1 MRGRRVLGTVL
12 SSLVVVL
19 AAVTVPGVAAA
30 APEASV
36 DARPAVAPAVAA
48 ASAPAASTPPTWG
61 SPVAAIPDRGQPSDV
76 SCPTS
81 SWCMAVDLSGRV
93 MTFNGSSWSAPK
105 VVFPRVADRNP
116 DVRAVSCPTTSFCL
130 AVSGHGY
137 GVYRG
142 GAWTVVSSP
151 LAPFK
156 AVDCYSAT
164 RCGIVRGE
172 PYSGRSTTMWNG
184 ASLSTPVTTPWAA
197 RVDAIACPSA
207 TVCHAIGLEPQG
219 GAIALRTSGSG
230 WVASYLGKA
239 WWNTTTDLSCASASF
254 CLVTSGSAYRT
265 WRWNGSAWTGSS
277 PAQDNLLLDIE
288 SVSCTSSTS
297 CTAVGDGRSGR
308 WNGKAWAVRDLY
320 PIHGA
325 SYSMDCAT
333 SSTCLVVDD
342 RGRWWRGGSTWTTA
356 RSFDPTSEWVN
367 DVSCPSATFC
377 LATDVLGNAVR
388 WNGSSWV
395 GMTRL
400 GTRPSS
406 VECLSTTW
414 CMVVDSQ
421 QGTYRIWT
429 GSWGPAVTF
438 DLVNWWP
445 RLVCGSTT
453 TCFVF
458 GLGDV
463 RRWNGRAWSTETR
476 LFSTDVT
483 ATGCAGPRFCMAM
496 DVDGVMR
503 TWNGTAWSAAR
514 RTGVTYPSDLTCT
527 SSTFCMV
534 ESGGGQYST
543 WNGSSWSVRRT
554 LPSVVGRLMCTSSTR
569 CISTGYD
576 GSAWLWSGASW
587 AKSPSGPGFE
597 TLALDCRSTWCMAV
611 GYTQSS
617 RAL

>member
-1 MRGRRVLGTVL
+1 MRGRRVVGQVL
-12 SSLVVVL
+12 AAVVALL
-19 AAVTVPGVAAA
+19 AAVTVPGQAAA
-30 APEASV
+30 APEGRRA
-36 DARPAVAPAVAA
+36 PAAVAA
-48 ASAPAASTPPTWG
+48 AAQPTAAPSAVAAAPVWG
-61 SPVAAIPDRGQPSDV
+61 PPVAAIPDRGQPSDV

-81 SWCMAVDLSGRV
+81 TWCMAVDLSGRV
-93 MTFNGSSWSAPK
+93 MTFNGTTWSAPK

-130 AVSGHGY
+130 AVSAHGY
-137 GVYRG
+137 GVYRSG
-142 GAWTVVSSP
+142 TWTVVSSP
-151 LAPFK
+151 YAPFK

-164 RCGIVRGE
+164 RCGIMRGE

-184 ASLSTPVTTPWAA
+184 STLSAPVTTPWAA

-207 TVCHAIGLEPQG
+207 TVCHAIGLESKG

-239 WWNTTTDLSCASASF
+239 WWSTTTDISCASASF
-254 CLVTSGSAYRT
+254 CLITSGSAYRT
-265 WRWNGSAWTGSS
+265 WRWNGSAWAGSS
-277 PAQDNLLLDIE
+277 ETQDNLLLDVE
-288 SVSCTSSTS
+288 NVSCTSSTS
-297 CTAVGDGRSGR
+297 CTAVGDERSGR
-308 WNGKAWAVRDLY
+308 WDGRSWTTRDLY
-320 PIHGA
+320 PIYGA

-333 SSTCLVVDD
+333 STTCVVVDD
-342 RGRWWRGGSTWTTA
+342 RGRWWRGGSTWTAA
-356 RSFDPTSEWVN
+356 RSFDPTSQWVN

-377 LATDVLGNAVR
+377 LATDRLGNAVR
-388 WNGSSWV
+388 WNGAAWT

-400 GTRPSS
+400 GTQPSE

-414 CMVVDSQ
+414 CMVLDSQ
-421 QGTYRIWT
+421 QGTYRLWT

-445 RLVCGSTT
+445 HLTCGSTT

-458 GLGDV
+458 GLGDA
-463 RRWNGRAWSTETR
+463 RRWNGRTWGAEAR

-483 ATGCAGPRFCMAM
+483 AADCAGSGFCMAM
-496 DVDGVMR
+496 DANGVMR

-514 RTGVTYPSDLTCT
+514 STGVTFPSDLSCT
-527 SSTFCMV
+527 SRTFCLA
-534 ESGGGQYST
+534 ESEGGLYST
-543 WNGSSWSVRRT
+543 WNGSSWTVRRT
-554 LPSVVGRLMCTSSTR
+554 LPSVVGRISCTSSTR
-569 CISTGYD
+569 CIGTGSD

-587 AKSPSGPGFE
+587 AKAPSGPGIE

-617 RAL
+617 RTS